1 MESRVCI
8 FLLKSLPWLLLLGL
22 SSGCSLLHTGETA
35 VYSESEPVIEPNIE
49 RRKITEADIDSEDFA
64 VGAFAGVMSIE
75 DFGSNVVYGVRA
87 AYHVTEDFFFEAS
100 AGATE
105 ADETSYET
113 LSGGAQLLSGSERDL
128 YYYNLSLGYNILPGE
143 SFIGGSHAFNSALYI
158 IGGAGNTEFAD
169 DSHFT
174 INIGAGYRLLLSDAV
189 ALHLDFKD
197 HIFESDL
204 LGSDKYTHNL
214 EGTIGLSMFF

>member
-1 MESRVCI
+1 
-8 FLLKSLPWLLLLGL
+8 
-22 SSGCSLLHTGETA
+22 
-35 VYSESEPVIEPNIE
+35 
-49 RRKITEADIDSEDFA
+49 
-64 VGAFAGVMSIE
+64 
-75 DFGSNVVYGVRA
+75 
-87 AYHVTEDFFFEAS
+87 
-100 AGATE
+100 
-105 ADETSYET
+105 
-113 LSGGAQLLSGSERDL
+113 LLSGSERDL